1 MSNYSKRKGIIVS
14 LIISFILLISISF
27 IIKKIE
33 EKSKKE
39 IYSSFVLKTS
49 QSSLEKDEK
58 EDKKL
63 DEVNDLSWKI
73 FISKINLEA
82 PILEGTSQEIL
93 RQAVGHFETTS
104 KWNGN
109 VALAA
114 HNRGYQ
120 SNFFQELKRLEVG
133 DVISYQTEQGRRT
146 YHVTWKGYIKETD
159 FSYLKE
165 TKDNTLT
172 LITCVENVPEYRL
185 CVQAQ
190 EIKI

>member
-14 LIISFILLISISF
+14 LIISFILLVSILF
-27 IIKKIE
+27 ILKQLE

-39 IYSSFVLKTS
+39 IHSSIVLKTS
-49 QSSLEKDEK
+49 QTSLEKDEK
-58 EDKKL
+58 EDIK
-63 DEVNDLSWKI
+63 VNEISNSSWKI

-93 RQAVGHFETTS
+93 KQAVGHFESTN

-114 HNRGYQ
+114 HNRGYP
-120 SNFFQELKRLEVG
+120 SHFFQELKRLEIG
-133 DVISYQTEQGRRT
+133 DSIIYQTEQGKRT

-165 TKDNTLT
+165 TKENILT

>member
-27 IIKKIE
+27 ILKQLE

-39 IYSSFVLKTS
+39 INSSFVIKTS
-49 QSSLEKDEK
+49 QASLEKDEK
-58 EDKKL
+58 EDIKL

-73 FISKINLEA
+73 LISKINLEA

-93 RQAVGHFETTS
+93 KQAVGHFESTS

-120 SNFFQELKRLEVG
+120 SNFFQELKRLEIG
-133 DVISYQTEQGRRT
+133 DTIVYQTEQGRKT
-146 YHVTWKGYIKETD
+146 YHVTWKGYIKESN

>member
-14 LIISFILLISISF
+14 LIISFIILVSISF
-27 IIKKIE
+27 ILKQL
-33 EKSKKE
+33 EKNSKKE
-39 IYSSFVLKTS
+39 INSSFVLKTS
-49 QSSLEKDEK
+49 QSILEKNEK
-58 EDKKL
+58 ENIKIN
-63 DEVNDLSWKI
+63 ETNDLSWKI
-73 FISKINLEA
+73 LISKINLEA

-93 RQAVGHFETTS
+93 KQAVGHFESTS

-120 SNFFQELKRLEVG
+120 CNFFQELKRLEIG
-133 DVISYQTEQGRRT
+133 DTIVYQTEQGRRT
-146 YHVTWKGYIKETD
+146 YNVTWKGYIKETD

>member
-190 EIKI
+190 EIKR

>member
-14 LIISFILLISISF
+14 LIISFIILVSISF
-27 IIKKIE
+27 ILKQL
-33 EKSKKE
+33 EKNSKKE
-39 IYSSFVLKTS
+39 INSSFVLKTS
-49 QSSLEKDEK
+49 QSILEKNEK
-58 EDKKL
+58 ENIKIN
-63 DEVNDLSWKI
+63 ETNDLSWKI
-73 FISKINLEA
+73 LISKINLEA

-93 RQAVGHFETTS
+93 KQAVGHFESTS

-120 SNFFQELKRLEVG
+120 CNFFQELKRLEIG
-133 DVISYQTEQGRRT
+133 DTIVYQTEQGRRT
-146 YHVTWKGYIKETD
+146 YNVTWKGYIKETD
-159 FSYLKE
+159 FSCLKE
-165 TKDNTLT
+165 TKENKLT

-190 EIKI
+190 QIKI